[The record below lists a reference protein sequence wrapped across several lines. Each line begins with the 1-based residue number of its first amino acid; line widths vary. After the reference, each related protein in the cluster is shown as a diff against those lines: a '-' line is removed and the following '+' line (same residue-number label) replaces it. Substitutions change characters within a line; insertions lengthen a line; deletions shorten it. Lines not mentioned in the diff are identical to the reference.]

1 MLKRSYPDFHHYI
14 GESSHRNIEG
24 VNEFKSRKISED
36 DISAVKIPKLQR
48 GLIVSTFD
56 KELTLASD
64 LPVKQHLEEY
74 EILIQNKHIGLNH
87 VDWKSKKYRFNIYS
101 FPWVNGR
108 ESSGVVVKRGSKVDK
123 KQFPILTEVFL
134 ASTSYRNLE
143 TSTFQEYTVF
153 DSRLVWKVPQQ
164 RLPNG
169 RISRRFDLD
178 FAAGVGVGL
187 VTAGSAISS
196 LVDLASNIKVDLPKL
211 GNIVIWGGSSSVGL
225 YAIQLARASKRFNKI
240 IVVSASKHKE
250 YLVELGATYVVDR
263 HQSEQEIA
271 EEISSLCPDGVDYGV
286 DVISKETA
294 KSLTKILDNGGGDT
308 KRLVCVVGT
317 PQISPDSFGKNSKRK
332 FVIESVNIKK
342 FHEDLKFGSWF
353 VNYTSGLF
361 EKGEL
366 KPIKA
371 IKIFKSLDNF
381 GEGIKNGLRELEER
395 GASAEKFVASL

>member
-64 LPVKQHLEEY
+64 LPVKQHLGEY

-153 DSRLVWKVPQQ
+153 DSRLVWKVPQK

-187 VTAGSAISS
+187 VTAGSAVSS
-196 LVDLASNIKVDLPKL
+196 LVELASNIETDLPKL

-225 YAIQLARASKRFNKI
+225 YAIQLARASKRFDKI

-250 YLVELGATYVVDR
+250 YLVELGATSVVDR
-263 HQSEQEIA
+263 YQSEQEIA

-294 KSLTKILDNGGGDT
+294 KLLSKILDNGGGDT
-308 KRLVCVVGT
+308 KRLICVVGT
-317 PQISPDSFGKNSKRK
+317 PQISPDSFGKNAKRK
-332 FVIESVNIKK
+332 FLIESVNIKK
-342 FHEDLKFGSWF
+342 FHEDLAFGSWF

-366 KPIKA
+366 KPIKT